1 MNRKFTW
8 SQKPVACYKDS
19 GIGVERIIN
28 RNGVF
33 RTSAFFD
40 AFLNAYTQHGD
51 IVLDVFGGSGSTLLA
66 AEQCHRTAHLM
77 ELDPKFVD
85 VIIERYQITT
95 GKKAKHSDGSTFD
108 EKKEIRNEQ

>member
-8 SQKPVACYKDS
+8 SQKPIACYKDS

-51 IVLDVFGGSGSTLLA
+51 IVLVPDEIWIMITFYISTYIDKN
-66 AEQCHRTAHLM
+66 AEKLR
-77 ELDPKFVD
+77 PKLVSHEGVKNLT
-85 VIIERYQITT
+85 VI
-95 GKKAKHSDGSTFD
+95 
-108 EKKEIRNEQ
+108 EKV